1 MMDETLSTFMKL
13 AITVVV
19 IVALLWNKL
28 YGVMGDIADKVAAI
42 IS

>member
-1 MMDETLSTFMKL
+1 MNETLATFMKL

-19 IVALLWNKL
+19 IVSLLWIKL
-28 YGVMGDIADKVAAI
+28 YGVMADIVDKVAAI